1 MGQEARTMSDTR
13 PLSPSQLRRGCDP
26 ASFDFETTA
35 DLPEVPGIIGQ
46 ERVEEA
52 VHFAIGIR
60 RYGYNLYA
68 LGPAGMGKHSFVRS
82 FLERRAAEVPP
93 PPDWCYVHN
102 FKDARRPRALEVPT
116 GRGPQLR
123 EDMVRLLDEL
133 RAAIPAVFEG
143 EDYRARRKLL
153 ETELSQAR
161 EQAFALIEARAREEG
176 IALIRAAQGVGL
188 APLRDGEVMEPDEFK
203 TLPKEEQTRLRG
215 VMAEL
220 QKQIEEGAGVLPAA
234 ARRHHEE
241 LRKLERQVT
250 SQAATVL
257 VDEVRAHWTDVPEVL
272 GYLTEVE
279 RDVVDR
285 AGEFL
290 PPPEGADAV
299 KALLGARGAEGRGFR
314 RYEVNVLVTRA
325 DPGAPVVYEDHPT
338 YVNLVGRI
346 EHVSELGNL
355 VTDFTL
361 IQAGALHRANG
372 GYLLVDARKI
382 LQQPMAW
389 DELKRALR
397 SQVVRVDALVRAH
410 SIVPT
415 ASLEP
420 EPIPLDVQVVLVGER
435 QLYYLLSGAD
445 PDFCELFKVA
455 ADFEE
460 QIDRTPEGESRYA
473 RLLGTVA
480 RREGLRPL
488 DGTAV
493 ARAVEHSSRRAGD
506 SEKLQVHAESLADL
520 LREADHFAG
529 AAEADVVSSGHIQA
543 AIDAWV
549 RRASRIR
556 ERVQEDIRRGTVL
569 IETRGQ
575 EPGQVNGLSVL
586 QLGGYAFG
594 RPSRITAR
602 VRLGNGNVVDIE
614 KEVALGGPLHSKG
627 VLILSGF
634 LGQRFA
640 SERPL
645 SLAAS
650 LVFEQS
656 YSGVDGDSA
665 SCAELV
671 ALLSALAEAPVKQGR
686 GITGSVNQHGR
697 IQAIGG
703 VNEKIE
709 GFFEVCQAAG
719 LTGEEGVL
727 IPAGNVKH
735 LMLRQDVVDAAEKG
749 LFHVWPVETVDQAI
763 EILTGLPA
771 GERGD
776 DGRFPDGSVNRR
788 ADDRLDGFAKKAR
801 AFGRGPAMSP
811 GGNNDKDGARGGE
824 GKP

>member
-1 MGQEARTMSDTR
+1 MSDIR
-13 PLSPSQLRRGCDP
+13 PLSPLQLRRDCDP
-26 ASFDFETTA
+26 ASFDFDTTA
-35 DLPEVPGIIGQ
+35 DLPDVPGIIGQ

-68 LGPAGMGKHSFVRS
+68 LGPSGMGKHSFVRA
-82 FLERRAAEVPP
+82 FLEDRAAGAPA

-102 FKDARRPRALEVPT
+102 FKDARRPRALKLPA
-116 GRGPQLR
+116 GRAPRLR
-123 EDMVRLLDEL
+123 QEMERLLQEL
-133 RAAIPAVFEG
+133 NAAIPAVFEG
-143 EDYRARRKLL
+143 EDYRERRKLL
-153 ETELSQAR
+153 ETELGQAS
-161 EQAFALIEARAREEG
+161 EQAFAAVEARAREQG

-188 APLRDGEVMEPDEFK
+188 APLRDGEVMDPDEFK
-203 TLPKEEQTRLRG
+203 RLPEEEQKRLRG
-215 VMAEL
+215 LMADL
-220 QKQIEEGAGVLPAA
+220 QQQIEEAA
-234 ARRHHEE
+234 AALPTAARKHREE

-250 SQAATVL
+250 AQAATHL

-272 GYLTEVE
+272 GYLSEVE
-279 RDVVDR
+279 RDVVDN
-285 AGEFL
+285 AGDFL

-299 KALLGARGAEGRGFR
+299 KALLGGRGAEKRSFR
-314 RYEVNVLVTRA
+314 RYEVNVLVTRSDA
-325 DPGAPVVYEDHPT
+325 GAPVVYEDHPT
-338 YVNLVGRI
+338 YANLVGRI
-346 EHVSELGNL
+346 EYVSELGNL

-372 GYLLVDARKI
+372 GYLIVDARKL

-389 DELKRALR
+389 DEIKRALR
-397 SQVVRVDALVRAH
+397 SQVVRVDSLARAL
-410 SIVPT
+410 SIVTT

-420 EPIPLDVQVVLVGER
+420 EPIPLGLKVVLVGER
-435 QLYYLLSGAD
+435 QLYYLLSALD

-460 QIDRTPEGESRYA
+460 QLDRTSEGEALYA
-473 RLLGTVA
+473 RLLGTFA
-480 RREGLRPL
+480 RREELRPL
-488 DGTAV
+488 DPGAV

-506 SEKLQVHAESLADL
+506 SEKLHVHAESLADL
-520 LREADHFAG
+520 LREADYLAG
-529 AAEADVVSSGHIQA
+529 EAEAEVVSAAHIQA
-543 AIDAWV
+543 AIDAWI

-569 IETRGQ
+569 IDTRGE

-586 QLGGYAFG
+586 QLGGYSFG
-594 RPSRITAR
+594 RPTRITAR
-602 VRLGNGNVVDIE
+602 VRLGNGSVVDIE

-640 SERPL
+640 TERPL

-671 ALLSALAEAPVKQGR
+671 ALLSALADAPVKQGR
-686 GITGSVNQHGR
+686 GITGSVNQHG
-697 IQAIGG
+697 QLQPIGG

-709 GFFEVCQAAG
+709 GFFDVCRAAG

-727 IPAGNVKH
+727 IPAANVKH
-735 LMLRQDVVDAAEKG
+735 LMLRRDVVEAAEKG
-749 LFHVWPVETVDQAI
+749 LFHVWPVETVDQAV
-763 EILTGLPA
+763 ELLTGLPA
-771 GERGD
+771 GERGE
-776 DGRFPDGSVNRR
+776 DGRYPEGTVNRR
-788 ADDRLDGFAKKAR
+788 ADDRLDAFAKKAR
-801 AFGRGPAMSP
+801 AFGRAVTGTP
-811 GGNNDKDGARGGE
+811 GGNNKDARDETGQS
-824 GKP
+824 KP